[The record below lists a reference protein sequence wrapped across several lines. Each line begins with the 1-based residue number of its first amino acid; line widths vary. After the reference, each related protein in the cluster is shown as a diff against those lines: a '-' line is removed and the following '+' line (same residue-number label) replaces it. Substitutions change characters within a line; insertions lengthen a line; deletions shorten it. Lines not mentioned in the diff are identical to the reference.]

1 MLAGAPA
8 QTQLLRYAACAYCQE
23 EQRLYHGVTWLRRDW
38 VIAFR
43 TVCAVHHLPLEE
55 VHAGETAHGVWSAFA
70 RRNRKA
76 SLSAYSTCE
85 PRQAAPL
92 ERPTPLPPEVDP
104 TGMSTRLHQDMA
116 LVEEALLTV
125 AASRKRPHRGRS
137 WSRAV
142 IVQDLLWA
150 FTRADRHAP
159 DRLVYEAYASECLDH
174 PWFMSR
180 RRRPGPVD
188 FARLSLESRHFMIAT
203 ATILTGAPILRW
215 AFRYLPGSRQDDL
228 ATIHHHL
235 TNADR
240 NEWQRRQ
247 CR

>member
-1 MLAGAPA
+1 
-8 QTQLLRYAACAYCQE
+8 
-23 EQRLYHGVTWLRRDW
+23 
-38 VIAFR
+38 
-43 TVCAVHHLPLEE
+43 
-55 VHAGETAHGVWSAFA
+55 
-70 RRNRKA
+70 
-76 SLSAYSTCE
+76 
-85 PRQAAPL
+85 
-92 ERPTPLPPEVDP
+92 
-104 TGMSTRLHQDMA
+104 MSTRLHQDMA